1 MRTTTRVHTPEE
13 RRQMRLQGSR
23 LARVCQVQLWCA
35 VSMARTVVTEVLPLC
50 GSAGWWV
57 APLCMMPGLAVYGLM
72 AAVMRWKKQPTLL
85 EGIRAATGKAG
96 IWIVS
101 ALLGLLL
108 LLDGAATMTALVTI
122 FTEGIG
128 TEGTQITMALLTL
141 AALMG
146 CMHQDGLAW
155 GIWLIRR
162 VLLGLSVAIA
172 MMLLNMMR
180 PDGIHPVMGQG
191 SAAVAAAFKASM
203 SLGWPLILLLTVEDD
218 GRGRCLHPIPPVS
231 VVVCVGVLL
240 CLTYPCEVLVRTGG
254 LAERMLLGAM
264 HLQPALRT
272 LVHALEMLVLLLG
285 LASAVQLSAGQWL
298 VPSGRELGW
307 LPYAMAALLTATQGK
322 DIHVLWEGLNFLL
335 RWLPVLLGMGLLAA
349 MIALGRRTCSE

>member
-1 MRTTTRVHTPEE
+1 
-13 RRQMRLQGSR
+13 MRLQGSR

-35 VSMARTVVTEVLPLC
+35 VSMTRTVVTDVLPLC

-57 APLCMMPGLAVYGLM
+57 APLCLVPGLLIYGAV
-72 AAVMRWKKQPTLL
+72 AAVLHCKKQPTLL
-85 EGIRAATGKAG
+85 EGIRAGTGKAG

-101 ALLGLLL
+101 AILGVLL
-108 LLDGAATMTALVTI
+108 LLDGTATITALVTI

-155 GIWLIRR
+155 GIWLMRW
-162 VLLGLSVAIA
+162 VLLGVSMAIA
-172 MMLLNMMR
+172 IMLLTMMR
-180 PDGIHPVMGQG
+180 PDGLHPVMGQG
-191 SAAVAAAFKASM
+191 NASVATAFKTGV

-218 GRGRCLHPIPPVS
+218 GRGRCLHPMPPAA

-240 CLTYPCEVLVRTGG
+240 CLIYPCEVLVRAGG
-254 LAERMLLGAM
+254 LAERMLLGAV
-264 HLQPALRT
+264 HLPPALRT

-298 VPSGRELGW
+298 APSGRELRW
-307 LPYAMAALLTATQGK
+307 LPYAMAALLAATQGL
-322 DIHVLWEGLNFLL
+322 DIRVLWKGVNFLL
-335 RWLPVLLGMGLLAA
+335 RWLPVLLGMGLLTT
-349 MIALGRRTCSE
+349 MIALWRRT